1 MLKKMVFWGLYAS
14 FLGILLAGAAYRTS
28 VKLADGGQE
37 QNQGNASRQQ
47 PAGETVLE
55 PAVDSQSAKEH
66 ESEIKENSV
75 INGQVLNISNRG
87 LSMQL
92 PNGQILNV
100 SGRAWRYAQGF
111 GFSAQNGDILRLE
124 GFDENGHFEITRMTN
139 LNNAQSVAL
148 RDGTGHPLWNGN

>member
-1 MLKKMVFWGLYAS
+1 LKKLFLWSLYAV

-28 VKLADGGQE
+28 VKLADDE
-37 QNQGNASRQQ
+37 QAQNRGNASRQQ

-55 PAVDSQSAKEH
+55 PAVGSQAAEEH

-75 INGQVLNISNRG
+75 INGQVVSISNRG

-92 PNGQILNV
+92 SNGQMLNV
-100 SGRAWRYAQGF
+100 TGRAWRYAQGF
-111 GFSAQNGDILRLE
+111 GFTAQNGDILWLE
-124 GFDENGHFEITRMTN
+124 GFYENGHFEITRMIN
-139 LNNAQSVAL
+139 LNNAQSVDL